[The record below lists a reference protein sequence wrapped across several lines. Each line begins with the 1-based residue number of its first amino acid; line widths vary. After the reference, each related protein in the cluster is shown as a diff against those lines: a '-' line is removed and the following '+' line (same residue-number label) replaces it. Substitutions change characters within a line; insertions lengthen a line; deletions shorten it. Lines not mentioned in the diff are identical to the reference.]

1 MSAHTENLWN
11 IVLSFV
17 AQKANAIS
25 QMDKYKKVI
34 DKVEAQLRKM
44 EDLAGVEETLTNDH
58 QKMNL
63 NPDSAKGKL
72 AIVFHEKEAIHNA
85 ATQTLCTELEEAIA
99 TVRKQLAQAQEQYN
113 YWKDELLSGTRG
125 EEEARQKHN
134 QAVEAER
141 REEERRRREEEQRRR
156 EEEQRRRKEEEAEKQ
171 KNKRKKGA

>member
-1 MSAHTENLWN
+1 MSAYTENLWN

-17 AQKANAIS
+17 AQKTNAIA
-25 QMDKYKKVI
+25 QMNKYKTVI

-44 EDLAGVEETLTNDH
+44 EDLDGVKKTLANDH
-58 QKMNL
+58 RKMNL

-72 AIVFHEKEAIHNA
+72 ATVFHEKEAIHNT
-85 ATQTLCTELEEAIA
+85 ATQTLCTEIEEAIA
-99 TVRKQLAQAQEQYN
+99 TVRSQLSQAQAQYD
-113 YWKDELLSGTRG
+113 YWKEELLSGTRG

-156 EEEQRRRKEEEAEKQ
+156 EEEERRKKEEEAEKQ
-171 KNKRKKGA
+171 NNKRKKGA